1 MTCNARIYTSIAA
14 AGLLFAGG
22 IANAADAKAADPKV
36 QAPVNVE
43 SMQTISATVTA
54 VDVQKRL
61 VTLKGPEGKTATI
74 EVRPDVRNLAQVKV
88 GDQLVVRYYESIGA
102 AMKPK
107 GSPATPPDSAAAAAR
122 AAPGEMPAA
131 AVGQVST
138 TTITIMAFDKKSNM
152 LTFSGAD
159 GLVRAAHI
167 KDPKGQQ
174 FAGTLK
180 QGDQVD
186 LTYTEALA
194 VSVEPAAKK

>member
-1 MTCNARIYTSIAA
+1 MH
-14 AGLLFAGG
+14 
-22 IANAADAKAADPKV
+22 
-36 QAPVNVE
+36 
-43 SMQTISATVTA
+43 TISATVTA
-54 VDVQKRL
+54 IDLEKRL
-61 VTLKGPEGKTATI
+61 VTLKGHEGKTATI
-74 EVRPDVRNLAQVKV
+74 EVQPDVRNLAQVKV

-107 GSPATPPDSAAAAAR
+107 GSPATAGDQATAAAR

-138 TTITIMAFDKKSNM
+138 TTITILAFDKKSNM

-159 GLVRAAHI
+159 GLVRASHI

-180 QGDQVD
+180 KGDQVD

-194 VSVEPAAKK
+194 VSVEPPKKK